1 MSANDVR
8 TKTPGTVS
16 LADEEA
22 VKQVLVG
29 TVMGHWDIVNN
40 LTRLRPSR
48 NERDRVT
55 IFGSARAHLL
65 ASQPPLASAED
76 VTIPRCVNT
85 ADEAIALIVEDL
97 ARWRRE
103 AAAGGV

>member
-1 MSANDVR
+1 MSETDR
-8 TKTPGTVS
+8 HHERPGIVS

-22 VKQVLVG
+22 VKQILVS
-29 TVMGHWDIVNN
+29 TVYGLWDIVNN